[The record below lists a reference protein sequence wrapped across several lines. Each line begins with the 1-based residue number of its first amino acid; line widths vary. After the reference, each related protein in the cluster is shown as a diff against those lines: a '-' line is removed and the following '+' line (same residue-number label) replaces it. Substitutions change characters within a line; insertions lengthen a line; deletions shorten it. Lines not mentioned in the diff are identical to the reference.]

1 MYDVKRREVLA
12 GTVGHDVFVTS
23 KEGPEK

>member
-12 GTVGHDVFVTS
+12 GTVGHDVFVTGE
-23 KEGPEK
+23 EGPEK